1 MNNKILILVTL
12 ALVFSCKENDK
23 PQKTE
28 TQSRNNYAV
37 EIDSFL
43 TNLAKDQV
51 FMGSVSISKNGEVVY
66 SNAIGYSDLESEIK
80 ANKNTKYRIAS
91 ITKVFTAVL
100 VFKAIE
106 DGKIQLDQTIDS
118 FFPTLLDGDKITIA
132 HLLHHQSGIMS
143 YTKDQYFWDNRT
155 QNQSSKDLM
164 NVIISLDRNFEPGE
178 NTEYSNSNYFL
189 LAQLLELVYDDRY
202 ENLLE
207 KNIIK
212 PLGLQDTYVGKTTH
226 SDHNE
231 SFSYTSENG
240 EWKLFPET
248 HLSIAKGSGSL
259 LSTPSDLNIFF
270 RGLMKGQLISSASIE
285 KMTTIIRNHGMGIFR
300 YNIHDQSGYG
310 HGGNID
316 GFTANSIYF
325 MDLDVALTISSN
337 ASSMPIEEVYSEILK
352 AYLGKQ
358 EVTISEEEVAQF
370 VGVYIS
376 ENDPEDQ
383 CVFIQ
388 DNNVLVNFIKNEFKA
403 PLVYRGNNRF
413 VLEQLYAESISFTF
427 SDDGN
432 QLIFEQGDYRGVYKK
447 E

>member
-1 MNNKILILVTL
+1 MKNKILILVTL
-12 ALVFSCKENDK
+12 SLMFSCQENKK
-23 PQKTE
+23 PHKSE
-28 TQSRNNYAV
+28 KPSPDNYTV
-37 EIDSFL
+37 EIDSLL

-51 FMGSVSISKNGEVVY
+51 FMGSVSLSKNGEVVY
-66 SNAIGYSDLESEIK
+66 SNAIGYSNLESEIK

-91 ITKVFTAVL
+91 ITKAFTAVL
-100 VFKAIE
+100 IFKAIE

-202 ENLLE
+202 EDLLE

-270 RGLMKGQLISSASIE
+270 RSLINGKLISSASLE
-285 KMTTIIRNHGMGIFR
+285 KMTTIIRNHGMGIFN
-300 YNIHDQSGYG
+300 YNIHDQAGYG

-325 MDLDVALTISSN
+325 IDLDVALTICSN
-337 ASSMPIEEVYSEILK
+337 ASSMLIEEVYSKILK
-352 AYLGKQ
+352 AYLGVQK
-358 EVTISEEEVAQF
+358 VPISEEEVASF
-370 VGVYIS
+370 VGVYFS
-376 ENDPEDQ
+376 ETDPDDE

-388 DNNVLVNFIKNEFKA
+388 DKNTLVNFIKSEFKA
-403 PLVYRGNNRF
+403 PLVYKGNNRF
-413 VLEQLYAESISFTF
+413 VLEQLNAASISFIF
-427 SDDGN
+427 SEDGKEM
-432 QLIFEQGDYRGVYKK
+432 IFEQGEFKATYKK
-447 E
+447 D